1 LAGCDR
7 QNGLSYEERRRGWRM
22 QNSDPPPK
30 SQAEKMVNLSITV
43 MIMTAII
50 MSLCILSPAIRTII
64 KYLLAAN

>member
-1 LAGCDR
+1 
-7 QNGLSYEERRRGWRM
+7 M